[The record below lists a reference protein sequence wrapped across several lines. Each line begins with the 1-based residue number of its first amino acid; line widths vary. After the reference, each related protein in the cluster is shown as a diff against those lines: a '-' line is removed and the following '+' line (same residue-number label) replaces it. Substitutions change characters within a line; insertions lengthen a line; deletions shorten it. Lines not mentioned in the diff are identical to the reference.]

1 MSRRHVGWIDLGQ
14 GGFSSTAGLVAM
26 AVSLLL
32 VALLLVF
39 SLNVFGSGTG
49 SGSGTGGGGG
59 SAAPSILSHSSAE
72 TQIKLCSEGRDSTYG
87 SPPSAAQQAACI
99 RELLTGI
106 SGVGSGQ

>member
-1 MSRRHVGWIDLGQ
+1 
-14 GGFSSTAGLVAM
+14 M

-39 SLNVFGSGTG
+39 SLNVFGSGDG
-49 SGSGTGGGGG
+49 KRERTGGGGG

-99 RELLTGI
+99 RELLTGSPVWI
-106 SGVGSGQ
+106 GPVMSRIETGDAEREQLVRDGLPL